1 MEECCPPPPPKLGA
15 PEEPEP
21 RPFFLFLKRE
31 PPDPPVDPPV
41 VPVDPPEPA
50 GEPPEPAED
59 PAEAP
64 VEEEPP
70 LRARKACAAS
80 VLASWESEASSR
92 SR

>member
-31 PPDPPVDPPV
+31 PPDPPV

-50 GEPPEPAED
+50 GEPPEPA
-59 PAEAP
+59 
-64 VEEEPP
+64 
-70 LRARKACAAS
+70 
-80 VLASWESEASSR
+80 
-92 SR
+92 